1 MVTPPAAADRNAVM
15 RRPGGGQPDPFAVGT
30 SDYDADD
37 FFSQFTPKRVTSA
50 EDVANASAESQAGSS
65 GEPQLPSRRSRRR
78 FQPKLYDTSQV
89 PEVSSQ
95 SGGDAEA
102 ASSAQPSVPAPAAAS
117 EPAASAQPATPAKP
131 APAQPAQQAPQ
142 QQPEQ
147 PAMPEQPAQPQQS
160 PFSAPDAAGS
170 GDASMPPMPPLPPQS
185 PFQPPKTVQMPQAP
199 RSNAAEPAEN
209 GAPTVQMPQAP
220 QTPAAP
226 APQRQTGDTQT
237 GDAQRE
243 TPQADQ
249 PKDVAARDRRNAP
262 SLPEPGMQQG
272 SPMDNSFTQVIKGL
286 PQDPADQPIAA
297 PQFDK
302 TGVVPLPALPAA
314 DPQQRAARDRAAA
327 FYTGEVPPNAQP
339 SQPRSNWA
347 QPTPP
352 SFAANTGEQAEPPV
366 APKAVTPGQEPID
379 SPFISDSTSQP
390 AASASAGHGR
400 SEPEVDDFAR
410 MLGFGDDENEPEAPA
425 SNGFAAGSVADAGL
439 SKPRN
444 RSWKR
449 RGGAKSNG
457 STQVEVPDPAAGALG
472 AAGVASANAAVE
484 AAAAAPDSPFMGST
498 APVQNPPA
506 YDGANWQQSAS
517 NDADLISG
525 SATGGASGFGG
536 GGSGGGE
543 SSIPERRRGVA
554 MIMIAAAAA
563 LVLILGTLVITGLF
577 GGGKDEATAP
587 DSNQEQ
593 SEPAPNSEGN
603 GEASPSDSETEA
615 PAADFEPVAFTSES
629 GNIRCQITKE
639 SGVAC
644 QILER
649 NFSLPDGE
657 CRGQNYSGAAVGLDA
672 EGATFPCLQGD
683 LQGSAIPYDQEVKAG
698 QYTCAISFETGVR
711 CDNGKG
717 SQFVL
722 EYETGIL
729 VTGNPSPNP
738 HPDVAPLG

>member
-1 MVTPPAAADRNAVM
+1 MTISRCPGCTAQITANQRFCAECGTRLVTPPAAADRNAVM

-37 FFSQFTPKRVTSA
+37 FFSQFTPKRVTST
-50 EDVANASAESQAGSS
+50 EDVANAGTESQAGSS
-65 GEPQLPSRRSRRR
+65 GAPQFPSRRSRRR

-95 SGGDAEA
+95 AGGDAEA
-102 ASSAQPSVPAPAAAS
+102 ASGAQPSVPAPAAAS

-147 PAMPEQPAQPQQS
+147 PAQPQQS
-160 PFSAPDAAGS
+160 PFSKPGAANS
-170 GDASMPPMPPLPPQS
+170 SDASMPPMPPLPPQS

-199 RSNAAEPAEN
+199 
-209 GAPTVQMPQAP
+209 

-226 APQRQTGDTQT
+226 APQRQAGDTQT

-327 FYTGEVPPNAQP
+327 FYTGEVPPNAQ
-339 SQPRSNWA
+339 QKPRSNWA

-352 SFAANTGEQAEPPV
+352 AFVANADEQAEAPV

-379 SPFISDSTSQP
+379 SPFISDSASQP

-425 SNGFAAGSVADAGL
+425 SNGFAAGSAADAGL

-457 STQVEVPDPAAGALG
+457 STQAVVPDPAAGALG

-484 AAAAAPDSPFMGST
+484 SAAAAPESPFMGST
-498 APVQNPPA
+498 APVQNSPA

-525 SATGGASGFGG
+525 SATGGGTGFGA
-536 GGSGGGE
+536 GGSSGGE

-577 GGGKDEATAP
+577 GGGKDEASAP

-593 SEPAPNSEGN
+593 SEPAPSSEGN
-603 GEASPSDSETEA
+603 GEASPSESETEA
-615 PAADFEPVAFTSES
+615 PPADFEPVAFTSES

-644 QILER
+644 QIFER

-698 QYTCAISFETGVR
+698 QYTCAISFEAGVR

-722 EYETGIL
+722 EYEKGIM
-729 VTGNPSPNP
+729 VTGSPSPNP
-738 HPDVAPLG
+738 HPDVAPIG